1 MHVQQQA
8 AWALVLRRRRKGLY
22 VCEPHLPASERPCH
36 EMVPPSSLCYELPM
50 EKRYQVFVSST
61 YVDLVEERR
70 EIIQALLE
78 LDCLPAAM
86 EMFPAADD
94 DQWTLIR
101 RVIDE
106 SDYYIVVVGGR
117 YGSLGDEGISY
128 TEREYDYAVS
138 IGKPVL
144 GFVHGAPDSIPAGRL
159 DREAAAIQK
168 LEKFRT
174 KVRSRLV
181 REFTSPSDLGSV
193 VSRSL
198 IRLMRDKPGEGWVR
212 GRYAMS
218 AEVQA
223 EIAELK
229 EHVARYEVDRLVSQ
243 ASAPA
248 IPTDGLAQGDDPVE
262 LDYVVYD
269 SGEYQEL
276 HGSWEYTWNEI
287 LSILAPMMFDE
298 APEARMRER
307 LEADLVS
314 QLRQDHP
321 TEMLMRIGLHIG
333 S

>member
-1 MHVQQQA
+1 
-8 AWALVLRRRRKGLY
+8 
-22 VCEPHLPASERPCH
+22 
-36 EMVPPSSLCYELPM
+36 
-50 EKRYQVFVSST
+50 
-61 YVDLVEERR
+61 
-70 EIIQALLE
+70 
-78 LDCLPAAM
+78 
-86 EMFPAADD
+86 
-94 DQWTLIR
+94 
-101 RVIDE
+101 
-106 SDYYIVVVGGR
+106 
-117 YGSLGDEGISY
+117 
-128 TEREYDYAVS
+128 
-138 IGKPVL
+138 
-144 GFVHGAPDSIPAGRL
+144 
-159 DREAAAIQK
+159 
-168 LEKFRT
+168 
-174 KVRSRLV
+174 
-181 REFTSPSDLGSV
+181 
-193 VSRSL
+193 
-198 IRLMRDKPGEGWVR
+198 
-212 GRYAMS
+212 MS

-321 TEMLMRIGLHIG
+321 TEMLTMLTPVAQLDDKAWSQVIVQLRALGLIDRGEKRRAVADRSPYWKLTARGEGLLMRLMALPTGVRKASEISHSEVRTKSDEGDAD
-333 S
+333 